1 MSPPGI
7 LMHLQGTCQ
16 PWTPRLYIFVAS
28 CLEQRNLR
36 PEEQPH
42 RRGLGFPPSSVRS
55 QPPQA
60 LRDLVHGSLARA
72 GKVRGQTPKM
82 EKKDKPKDPRGRAF
96 KRKQYTRRFVTAGCQ
111 GSAVGG
117 AGEDKRAVGG
127 GRSTRHCPPEE
138 EGHGCVAAVAG
149 DGEEAEDVGFRRS
162 IEEEEDGSARCVLP
176 RDGLQI
182 GKTTLSFDSK
192 KITMAIGG
200 STKKVLWHIAML
212 CFVGKQRSL
221 LEKSTSGWLQPSVV
235 GKQRSLLEEADSC
248 VATVEGHD

>member
-1 MSPPGI
+1 
-7 LMHLQGTCQ
+7 
-16 PWTPRLYIFVAS
+16 
-28 CLEQRNLR
+28 
-36 PEEQPH
+36 
-42 RRGLGFPPSSVRS
+42 
-55 QPPQA
+55 
-60 LRDLVHGSLARA
+60 
-72 GKVRGQTPKM
+72 
-82 EKKDKPKDPRGRAF
+82 
-96 KRKQYTRRFVTAGCQ
+96 
-111 GSAVGG
+111 AVGG

-127 GRSTRHCPPEE
+127 GRATRHCPPEE

-200 STKKVLWHIAML
+200 CHLRNCLAAAASQKRGFCEEAKKKKRKEGRADGRSVSPSATKKVLWHIAML

>member
-1 MSPPGI
+1 
-7 LMHLQGTCQ
+7 
-16 PWTPRLYIFVAS
+16 
-28 CLEQRNLR
+28 
-36 PEEQPH
+36 
-42 RRGLGFPPSSVRS
+42 
-55 QPPQA
+55 
-60 LRDLVHGSLARA
+60 
-72 GKVRGQTPKM
+72 M

-96 KRKQYTRRFVTAGCQ
+96 KRKQYTRRFVTAGRQ

-127 GRSTRHCPPEE
+127 GRSTRHCST
-138 EGHGCVAAVAG
+138 GRGG
-149 DGEEAEDVGFRRS
+149 SRLRGSSGRGRRS
-162 IEEEEDGSARCVLP
+162 RKQRMSAMTLAMGAATASR
-176 RDGLQI
+176 RI

-200 STKKVLWHIAML
+200 CHLRNCLAAAASQKRGFCEEAKKKKRKEGRADGRSVSPSATKKVLWHIAML